1 MADHIFG
8 FGKKVIT
15 ESGGTLYDSGGPEG
29 PYNANEEDYFVIRR
43 TAAEYAAEQ
52 YFILQFNEWNV
63 ADRNVASTDYDYI
76 DVYRNNGTALNPSS
90 WTWIER
96 IGGDDLNGG
105 TSPDVDGT
113 TFHLSA
119 RNLKLIFRSSYR
131 QNYSYNGFSVSFS
144 TSNSTSGT
152 DLTGVGSTT
161 YSDESNL
168 KENAGDSKTDVT
180 DGILAETAGTS
191 DDPGKDNW
199 DFLPAGQ
206 FETEGENGIHILNY
220 ELTNL
225 NFTRSGLKI
234 PLSYTQPE
242 RSFTKYNSTNVS
254 NITKELD

>member
-52 YFILQFNEWNV
+52 YFILTFAEWSV
-63 ADRNVASTDYDYI
+63 ADRNVVSTDYDYI
-76 DVYRNNGTALNPSS
+76 DVYRNNGTARNPSS

-96 IGGDDLNGG
+96 IGGDDLKGAA
-105 TSPDVDGT
+105 VVA

-119 RNLKLIFRSSYR
+119 RNIKFVFRSSYR
-131 QNYSYNGFSVSFS
+131 QTYSYNGFRLNFS

-180 DGILAETAGTS
+180 EGILAETVGTA

-234 PLSYTQPE
+234 PLSYAQPE